1 VVDVLGAA
9 KDEENLAKVEEAA
22 LGVTGLI
29 GDVVAAIQKLPG
41 GAGLKLID
49 DEDIQ
54 AKAENELANAL
65 RAITEAAN
73 QLKKTKPNFAVRINI
88 DPSVPPTKEEV
99 TAAIYEAT
107 GEITK
112 ATAELVKAAAVV
124 QKERKANIVAG
135 QNKYHN
141 DPIWANGLISASKVQ
156 PHFLCFHPH
165 THTFHVQQSD
175 YMVWIMQ

>member
-1 VVDVLGAA
+1 MVDILLLCNRAVVDVLGAA
-9 KDEENLAKVEEAA
+9 KEDDNLAKMEEAA

-41 GAGLKLID
+41 GAHLKLID
-49 DEDIQ
+49 DDDIQ

-73 QLKKTKPNFAVRINI
+73 QLKKTRPNYPARVSV
-88 DPSVPPTKEEV
+88 DPSVPLTKEEV

-107 GEITK
+107 NEITK
-112 ATAELVKAAAVV
+112 ATAELIKAAAVV
-124 QKERKANIVAG
+124 QKERKANTVTG

-141 DPIWANGLISASKVQ
+141 DPIWANGLISAAKVR
-156 PHFLCFHPH
+156 
-165 THTFHVQQSD
+165 
-175 YMVWIMQ
+175 